1 MKKYFLWRSHYIVI
15 VIACLLLSCT
25 KKQLTEPDPSA
36 QDVTLTPPPAGKGVQ
51 LVINPFTV
59 APGTE
64 VQRNY
69 FLTLPS
75 DSDIYISKIQ
85 FAYNTGSHHCNVFK
99 ADSLT
104 KQEGTFDETFLSIDY
119 SKWDMFAASQQSD
132 FVWQL
137 PTGVAI
143 KLKARQQ
150 IAIQTHYVNGGSQ
163 LTPNARGKVLIN
175 FWTIPKSEVTNTA
188 GLIFSSN
195 NRIDLP
201 PHDSLR
207 VQKLVVIPWD
217 RIPAKSINILAMT
230 GHFHSRGKD
239 FWAEHREN
247 NHTEI
252 YRNIS
257 WDEPKIKIFSGNGYI
272 LPANHR
278 LDFFTK
284 YYNSGND
291 TIRMGP
297 HVINQ
302 EHSNLFLFYYPGTI
316 DGKAIYDIDGGW

>member
-1 MKKYFLWRSHYIVI
+1 MKKFFLLRCHYVVI
-15 VIACLLLSCT
+15 IIASLLFSC
-25 KKQLTEPDPSA
+25 KEKQLSEPDPST
-36 QDVTLTPPPAGKGVQ
+36 QDATLTPPPAGKGVQ
-51 LVINPFTV
+51 ITIAPFTV

-75 DSDIYISKIQ
+75 DSDIYINKIQ

-99 ADSLT
+99 SDSLT
-104 KQEGTFDETFLSIDY
+104 KPEGTFDETFLAIDY
-119 SKWDMFAASQQSD
+119 TKWDMFAASQRSD
-132 FVWQL
+132 FIWQL
-137 PTGVAI
+137 PAGVAI
-143 KLKARQQ
+143 KLKAHQQ

-163 LTPNARGKVLIN
+163 FTPTSRGKVLIN
-175 FWTIPKSEVTNTA
+175 FWTIPKSEVTSNA

-195 NRIDLP
+195 DRINLP

-239 FWAEHREN
+239 FWVEHRDI
-247 NHTEI
+247 NHAEI
-252 YRNIS
+252 YRNVA
-257 WDEPKIKIFSGNGYI
+257 WDEPQIKVFPDNGYV

-278 LDFFTK
+278 LDFFTR
-284 YYNSGND
+284 YYNSSDD

-297 HVINQ
+297 HVMNQ
-302 EHSNLFLFYYPGTI
+302 EHSNLFLFYYPGTS